1 MQDQSREVWIA
12 RHWSDFWQDVRYAL
26 RTLVKNPGF
35 TAVAVLTLSL
45 AAGATTAIFSV
56 VYGVL
61 LKPLPYSDADRIVW
75 MTESGPE
82 VANRWV
88 SYQNFVDWRARNQV
102 FRAMST
108 FRGFYVN
115 LTGSG
120 VDDPDQNFYE
130 NYKCGSERNYTGYCN
145 PELDKLFDEEK
156 IQARYQ
162 DLAEVEKVNGEFYA
176 ACRNG

>member
-1 MQDQSREVWIA
+1 MFQDLI
-12 RHWSDFWQDVRYAL
+12 YGL
-26 RTLVKNPGF
+26 RWLRKHPGF
-35 TAVAVLTLSL
+35 TALSVLTL
-45 AAGATTAIFSV
+45 AAGIGVNTAMFSV
-56 VYGVL
+56 VHAVL

-102 FRAMST
+102 FEAMST

-120 VDDPDQNFYE
+120 E
-130 NYKCGSERNYTGYCN
+130 
-145 PELDKLFDEEK
+145 PESINSRL
-156 IQARYQ
+156 
-162 DLAEVEKVNGEFYA
+162 
-176 ACRNG
+176 